1 MSSSLVYL
9 AWFISICLMIWCI
22 SSSMGAM
29 FGRTAPGH
37 RGVPVVLCGQ
47 LVDDLFV
54 RIESNHVCPRGALFD
69 LVFRLGILCFPFS
82 EAFGVLFVGE
92 HSSEPLRPRFVVQS
106 LPGAAASLGSPT

>member
-1 MSSSLVYL
+1 MSSSLRTL
-9 AWFISICLMIWCI
+9 AWFIAICLMTWE
-22 SSSMGAM
+22 
-29 FGRTAPGH
+29 RH
-37 RGVPVVLCGQ
+37 RGVPVVLCGH

-92 HSSEPLRPRFVVQS
+92 HSSEPLRPRFVGQA

>member
-1 MSSSLVYL
+1 MSSSLIFLAWFIIL
-9 AWFISICLMIWCI
+9 AWFISICLMTWE
-22 SSSMGAM
+22 
-29 FGRTAPGH
+29 RH
-37 RGVPVVLCGQ
+37 RGLPVVLCGH

-92 HSSEPLRPRFVVQS
+92 HSSEPLRPRFVGQA

>member
-37 RGVPVVLCGQ
+37 RGVLVVLCGQ

-54 RIESNHVCPRGALFD
+54 RIESNHVWPSGPLFD
-69 LVFRLGILCFPFS
+69 LVFLLGILGFPFS
-82 EAFGVLFVGE
+82 EVFGVLFVGE
-92 HSSEPLRPRFVVQS
+92 HSEPLRPRFVVQS